1 MTTYLGHL
9 IKAGLIEFTVPLT
22 WYQPD
27 HGVTHHAELLPSGLI
42 RHGDRTYGAPSS
54 AAHAASGR
62 AANGWTAWQVP
73 DGRTLADLRA
83 LLETE
88 T

>member
-1 MTTYLGHL
+1 MTASLGHL
-9 IKAGLIEFTVPLT
+9 IEAGLIEFTVPLT
-22 WYQPD
+22 WYRPD
-27 HGVTHHAELLPSGLI
+27 RGVTHRAELLPSGLI
-42 RHGDRTYGAPSS
+42 RHRDRTYGTPS
-54 AAHAASGR
+54 AATEAVSGQQ
-62 AANGWTAWQVP
+62 ANGWTAWRVP